1 MNEKTRSIII
11 NIAVLVILSVAAYF
25 TASGPIKIIA
35 SIGGIICVYL
45 VAKES
50 VWNYP
55 VGLIG
60 NSCLCYTL
68 FQTKLYADAILQIMF
83 MVLMVFGW
91 IFWLTGRSRRE
102 RVRPAKHLT
111 TVHGVAIGVFIVIA
125 TIIWGGIIK
134 QWGDPAPYFDAFTS
148 MVGISA
154 QYLLSSRVY
163 ENWYGWFALN
173 GLSLCL
179 YAYKGLYLFSVLYF
193 FYLLIAIGGMIKW
206 RKSFVQ

>member
-125 TIIWGGIIK
+125 TIIWGESSNNGVIRLR
-134 QWGDPAPYFDAFTS
+134 TS
-148 MVGISA
+148 TPSPPWSEFRRNI
-154 QYLLSSRVY
+154 
-163 ENWYGWFALN
+163 F
-173 GLSLCL
+173 CL
-179 YAYKGLYLFSVLYF
+179 AAYTKTGTDGSP
-193 FYLLIAIGGMIKW
+193 
-206 RKSFVQ
+206 